1 MRSLINARVRAAL
14 PGDTGEIAIA
24 LITGE
29 RGGIPEKVNQ
39 DMRDSGLAH
48 ILSISGLHMA
58 IMAGTVFWLVRA
70 LLALFPAIA
79 LRHPIRKWAAATAI
93 IAAFFYLAL
102 SGAAVPTVRSWIM
115 TSLVLLAVMLDRPAL
130 TMRNVALAALAILIV
145 APESLFDPSF
155 QISFAAVIGLI
166 ALYEW
171 LSKRER
177 GSLEDVS
184 LVWRALRMGGLLF
197 WGAALT
203 TIVAGFAVAPFA
215 VYHFQRMTHFGLL
228 ANLIATPL
236 ISVLVMP
243 MALVSLIAIPFG
255 LEAWPLKAMG
265 VGIELMVAT
274 GEWVAGLPGAVTVLP
289 AISGFALAVMVF
301 GGLWFCLW
309 QTRARLLGLVI
320 AAFGLALAP
329 GGSRPDILIESNAE
343 AMALRGGDG
352 NLMLPPAMAANYSVE
367 KWLLADGDGRDPATM
382 GEGSFRCDLL
392 GCIGTVKGKTVALIR
407 HPAALAEDCRIA
419 NIVIVPFTVGK
430 RCRGARVI
438 VDRRMLRTAGAH
450 ALYIEG
456 LSIRTETVA
465 EARGRRPWVPAR
477 PPSYRPEPSS
487 GNAYASGNAA
497 EAGDAETGLDG
508 DPEK

>member
-1 MRSLINARVRAAL
+1 
-14 PGDTGEIAIA
+14 
-24 LITGE
+24 
-29 RGGIPEKVNQ
+29 
-39 DMRDSGLAH
+39 
-48 ILSISGLHMA
+48 
-58 IMAGTVFWLVRA
+58 
-70 LLALFPAIA
+70 
-79 LRHPIRKWAAATAI
+79 
-93 IAAFFYLAL
+93 
-102 SGAAVPTVRSWIM
+102 M

-130 TMRNVALAALAILIV
+130 TMRNVALAALAILIA

-155 QISFAAVIGLI
+155 QMSFAAVIGLI

-177 GSLEDVS
+177 GGLEDVS
-184 LVWRALRMGGLLF
+184 LAWRALRMGGLLF

-215 VYHFQRMTHFGLL
+215 VYHFHRMTHFGLL

-289 AISGFALAVMVF
+289 AISGFALAVMVL

-309 QTRARLLGLVI
+309 HTRVRLLGIII

-329 GGSRPDILIESNAE
+329 GGTRPDILIESNAE

-382 GEGSFRCDLL
+382 GEGSFHCDLL

-419 NIVIVPFTVGK
+419 NNRHRAVYGRKEMPKYSCHCGSSHAADGRCARALYRRVVHSHRNRRRSAGAKTVGPRAPAVVPPRAK
-430 RCRGARVI
+430 FRQRLCQRQCGRSRRCR
-438 VDRRMLRTAGAH
+438 DRPRWRPGKVSA
-450 ALYIEG
+450 
-456 LSIRTETVA
+456 TV
-465 EARGRRPWVPAR
+465 ERKMSP
-477 PPSYRPEPSS
+477 
-487 GNAYASGNAA
+487 
-497 EAGDAETGLDG
+497 L
-508 DPEK
+508 